1 MLKLESYAN
10 KYQTIQMSRTDGI
23 LEVKLHTN
31 GGPLHWSLLPHGE
44 LTRAFHEIG
53 QDYENEVIILT
64 GTGAAF
70 SGPALG
76 PNGHNHVS
84 HPVTAMEWDKIYFE
98 GKHLLLNLLNIEV
111 PIIAAINGPTLR
123 HAEIPLLSDIVL
135 AADTA
140 TFQDSAHFWG
150 GLVPGDGVHIVFPHL
165 MGTNR
170 GRYFLLTGQTI
181 NAQDKTAHV
190 DVNEIISK
198 MPAMLDAQKQLEKLS
213 ATYDAEYK
221 TMAEEYTNKMKKY
234 EQEANTVGD
243 AVNQTRQAEMQD
255 LVKRITDYR
264 DNAQKE
270 LQKKESDL
278 VKPLMDKIKASIQKV
293 GKAKG
298 YQYVLNVADL
308 LLSDGPDLTA
318 DIKKDL
324 GF

>member
-1 MLKLESYAN
+1 MKRLK
-10 KYQTIQMSRTDGI
+10 
-23 LEVKLHTN
+23 
-31 GGPLHWSLLPHGE
+31 SLLIATV
-44 LTRAFHEIG
+44 LF
-53 QDYENEVIILT
+53 L
-64 GTGAAF
+64 GA
-70 SGPALG
+70 S
-76 PNGHNHVS
+76 
-84 HPVTAMEWDKIYFE
+84 
-98 GKHLLLNLLNIEV
+98 
-111 PIIAAINGPTLR
+111 
-123 HAEIPLLSDIVL
+123 
-135 AADTA
+135 
-140 TFQDSAHFWG
+140 
-150 GLVPGDGVHIVFPHL
+150 
-165 MGTNR
+165 
-170 GRYFLLTGQTI
+170 QTI
-181 NAQDKTAHV
+181 NAQAKTAHV

-278 VKPLMDKIKASIQKV
+278 IKPLMDKIKASIQKV

-308 LLSDGPDLTA
+308 LLADGPDLTA

>member
-1 MLKLESYAN
+1 MKRLK
-10 KYQTIQMSRTDGI
+10 
-23 LEVKLHTN
+23 
-31 GGPLHWSLLPHGE
+31 SLLIATV
-44 LTRAFHEIG
+44 LF
-53 QDYENEVIILT
+53 L
-64 GTGAAF
+64 GT
-70 SGPALG
+70 S
-76 PNGHNHVS
+76 
-84 HPVTAMEWDKIYFE
+84 
-98 GKHLLLNLLNIEV
+98 
-111 PIIAAINGPTLR
+111 
-123 HAEIPLLSDIVL
+123 
-135 AADTA
+135 
-140 TFQDSAHFWG
+140 
-150 GLVPGDGVHIVFPHL
+150 
-165 MGTNR
+165 
-170 GRYFLLTGQTI
+170 QTI
-181 NAQDKTAHV
+181 NAQAKTAHV

-221 TMAEEYTNKMKKY
+221 TMADEYTNKMKKY